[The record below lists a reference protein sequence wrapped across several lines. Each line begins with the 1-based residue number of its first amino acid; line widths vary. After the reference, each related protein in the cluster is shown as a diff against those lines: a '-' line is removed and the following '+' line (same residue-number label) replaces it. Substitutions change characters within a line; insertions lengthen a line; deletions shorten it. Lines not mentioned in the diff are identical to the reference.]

1 MLKFSNHSNA
11 SKWVAAASKKETYNV
26 LDSASIA
33 KLLLSEQSSNIN
45 TTCGFDGTST
55 EMVKKFLENY
65 SDALR
70 KTLFV
75 EGEYEL
81 IMAYMGITIGEQ
93 SQQNELKPK
102 EKVLQLK
109 AQIESQQ
116 VPQTKDEPLR
126 ESGVF

>member
-1 MLKFSNHSNA
+1 
-11 SKWVAAASKKETYNV
+11 
-26 LDSASIA
+26 
-33 KLLLSEQSSNIN
+33 
-45 TTCGFDGTST
+45 
-55 EMVKKFLENY
+55 MVKKFLENY

-75 EGEYEL
+75 DGEYEL
-81 IMAYMGITIGEQ
+81 IMAYMGVTIGEQ

-116 VPQTKDEPLR
+116 VPKAKEGPAR